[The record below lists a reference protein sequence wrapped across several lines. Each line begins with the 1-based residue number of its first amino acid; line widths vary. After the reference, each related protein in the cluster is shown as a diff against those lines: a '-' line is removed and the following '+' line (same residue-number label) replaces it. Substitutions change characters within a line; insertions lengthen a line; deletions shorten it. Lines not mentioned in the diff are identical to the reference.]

1 MLNRRLFGP
10 LVWMCLAAGLMHGAD
25 VPRPAGEF
33 TINTTDGKGIPLSQY
48 KGKVCAVAFIL
59 TYCPHCQKTVGF
71 LTTMQ
76 NQYGPQGFQVL
87 ASAIDPMANMKV
99 EDFLKNF
106 RPSFP
111 VGFNERDPVLE
122 FLQHPAMFKLMM
134 PQLVFIDRKGTVRAQ
149 YAGDDKFFKDE
160 DQEKNIRDEIET
172 LLKEGSAA
180 HKKRAVSPAAAKK
193 SS

>member
-1 MLNRRLFGP
+1 MPIRRLFGP
-10 LVWMCLAAGLMHGAD
+10 LVWVCMASGLAHAAD

-33 TINTTDGKGIPLSQY
+33 TINTTDGKGILLSQY
-48 KGKVCAVAFIL
+48 KGKVCAVIFIL

-76 NQYGPQGFQVL
+76 NEYGPRGFQVL

-99 EDFLKNF
+99 ADFIKNF
-106 RPSFP
+106 HPSFP

-134 PQLVFIDRKGTVRAQ
+134 PQLAFIDRKGTMRAQ
-149 YAGDDKFFKDE
+149 YAGDDKFFGE

-172 LLKEGSAA
+172 LLKEGSAT
-180 HKKRAVSPAAAKK
+180 HKKRAASAAATKK
-193 SS
+193 

>member
-10 LVWMCLAAGLMHGAD
+10 LVWMCLAAGLAHAAD
-25 VPRPAGEF
+25 VPRPAGEL
-33 TINTTDGKGIPLSQY
+33 TINTTDGKGILLSQY

-76 NQYGPQGFQVL
+76 NEYGPQGFQVL

-99 EDFLKNF
+99 ADFIKSF
-106 RPSFP
+106 HPSFP

-134 PQLVFIDRKGTVRAQ
+134 PQLVFIDRKGAIRAQ

-160 DQEKNIRDEIET
+160 DQEKNIRDEIDT

-180 HKKRAVSPAAAKK
+180 HKKRAASPATKK
-193 SS
+193 TS